1 MLVLPNKSAQVWDKF
16 IKENQVLVYK
26 YIVRA
31 IRDGL
36 KTDEEKIDLF
46 KFDDNTMFAWVPR
59 NKALITLEDAMQV
72 FIKAEE
78 YEYAA
83 KTKNIITRYYIDKLI
98 DESSKPEE

>member
-1 MLVLPNKSAQVWDKF
+1 MLVLPSKSAQVWDRF

-31 IRDGL
+31 IRDAL
-36 KTDEEKIDLF
+36 KTDVEKIDLF

-59 NKALITLEDAMQV
+59 NKALVTLEDALKI
-72 FIKAEE
+72 FIDSEE

-83 KTKNIITRYYIDKLI
+83 KTQNIITKYHVDNLI
-98 DESSKPEE
+98 RESNKPEE